1 MSFGRS
7 GSLFLA
13 RKPKTEMAQHSERH
27 WIRDKMIRIL
37 ELTDVRDNQLRDFI
51 MFGKNFIYSEHLCLL
66 NTWAN
71 VPNIK
76 SDLFRI
82 YVPKLNC
89 SEHTISRKIWFQD
102 LESKFEIQDYGR
114 LLNGSRSNYK
124 IIIIYQFR
132 ICEKLQKSREKPESQ
147 TWTSRCGGVW
157 QKGTSTPH
165 QSWVNGV
172 RFSNGH

>member
-66 NTWAN
+66 KIRLKVLFWVGFELLLLKWAAFFRWSFGLISN
-71 VPNIK
+71 AQNRDDDNPEDTSHFIGYFQIEPLVTYLFHMNQTQSPDSQWELLILAFLIWNKPN
-76 SDLFRI
+76 
-82 YVPKLNC
+82 
-89 SEHTISRKIWFQD
+89 KI
-102 LESKFEIQDYGR
+102 G
-114 LLNGSRSNYK
+114 
-124 IIIIYQFR
+124 
-132 ICEKLQKSREKPESQ
+132 
-147 TWTSRCGGVW
+147 
-157 QKGTSTPH
+157 
-165 QSWVNGV
+165 
-172 RFSNGH
+172 